1 MQRRIFQVRLKVTS
15 NFVWYDDR
23 IMVFEWR
30 KDLHSLLIQLVSS
43 QTCEIYYYKEE
54 ICVFIQAMLFVFF
67 YRDGA
72 WPSLLSRVAHQR
84 RRCVNE
90 QTDTHEISPQ
100 LRMEH
105 SSNHS
110 SERVWKVTAE
120 RIQVIRC
127 RESPSTTST
136 AAAETECRNDEI
148 ICKATL
154 DRQDHFL
161 NRRSYT
167 VYLVYIFFF
176 ILLFLFYFVFDTAS
190 APPLFIFPLPIALC
204 PIPFSLFPS
213 SFKS

>member
-1 MQRRIFQVRLKVTS
+1 MIWRTYNK
-15 NFVWYDDR
+15 
-23 IMVFEWR
+23 VFEWR

-43 QTCEIYYYKEE
+43 QTCEIYYYKGE
-54 ICVFIQAMLFVFF
+54 ICVFIQEMPFGFF
-67 YRDGA
+67 TERHRER
-72 WPSLLSRVAHQR
+72 WCISELSRWRVAVVTVAGAHQR

-110 SERVWKVTAE
+110 RERVWKVTAE
-120 RIQVIRC
+120 RIQVIRY

-154 DRQDHFL
+154 DRQDHFIA
-161 NRRSYT
+161 T
-167 VYLVYIFFF
+167 VYLYIFFH
-176 ILLFLFYFVFDTAS
+176 
-190 APPLFIFPLPIALC
+190 
-204 PIPFSLFPS
+204 S
-213 SFKS
+213 SFFVLFCFRHC

>member
-1 MQRRIFQVRLKVTS
+1 MIWRPYNSFRMKKSLNLKK
-15 NFVWYDDR
+15 W
-23 IMVFEWR
+23 
-30 KDLHSLLIQLVSS
+30 LLIQLVSS
-43 QTCEIYYYKEE
+43 QTCEIYYYKGE
-54 ICVFIQAMLFVFF
+54 ICVFIQEMPFGFF
-67 YRDGA
+67 TERHRER
-72 WPSLLSRVAHQR
+72 WCISELSRWRVAVVTVAGAHQR

-110 SERVWKVTAE
+110 RERVWKVTAE
-120 RIQVIRC
+120 RIQVIRY

-161 NRRSYT
+161 NRRILYT
-167 VYLVYIFFF
+167 ILQYIYIFFF
-176 ILLFLFYFVFDTAS
+176 HSSFFLFYFIFDTAS
-190 APPLFIFPLPIALC
+190 APPLFIPPYCSLPY
-204 PIPFSLFPS
+204 SRLFPS
-213 SFKS
+213 SFKT